1 MSYSPEWVLVEELA
15 KSPRPGYP
23 VGQESLREIGTDE
36 VDDWIEEV
44 REMGVRSI
52 ICLLSDDQ
60 LPFYSGLPSGLI
72 QYYRDAGFDVTHIPE
87 EDYRRPPLSEGKA
100 ALAAAAFK
108 NMEKPVLV
116 HCSAGIARTGVA
128 IDAIMASRRIDLDP

>member
-23 VGQESLREIGTDE
+23 ERRGIGTEE
-36 VDDWIEEV
+36 VDDWIEKI
-44 REMGVRSI
+44 RCMGVRSI
-52 ICLLSDDQ
+52 ICFLSDDQ

-72 QYYRDAGFDVTHIPE
+72 QYYIDAGFDVTHIPE
-87 EDYRRPPLSEGKA
+87 EDYRRPPLSEDKA
-100 ALAAAAFK
+100 SLAAVAFE

-128 IDAIMASRRIDLDP
+128 IDAIMTSRRIDLDP